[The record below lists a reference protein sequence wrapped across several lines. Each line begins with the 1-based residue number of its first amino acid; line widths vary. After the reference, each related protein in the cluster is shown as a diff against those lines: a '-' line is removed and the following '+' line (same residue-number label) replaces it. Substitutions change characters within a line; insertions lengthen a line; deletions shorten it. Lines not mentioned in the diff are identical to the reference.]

1 MLQESLKGRV
11 KKLAMP
17 IFVEI
22 LLVMM
27 LGAVDTFMLS
37 RYSDNSVAAVGMVN
51 QLIVLSFLVFQVI
64 ALGTS
69 VLCSQYL
76 GAKEEKKT
84 VQVVGISLVVNTIIG
99 IVVSIILYTFSR
111 NILELMGLRPE
122 LMSDGLTYMRIVGA
136 FAFFQAIS
144 MTLSAAFRSAN
155 KAYLPMMVAV
165 VVNIFSFLG
174 NYVLIFGKLGMPAMG
189 VEGAA
194 ISTAV
199 CRGIGVVL
207 LFYLLFKKHIR
218 KFPLAYFKPFPFVE
232 LKNLFKIGLPSA
244 AEQVSYASSQVVI
257 VYFINKISN
266 EALTTRAYVM
276 NLVMFTHLLTL
287 AIGQGGAIVIGHLIG
302 ERRTRAAF
310 ILGKYGIKISVLLSV
325 FFSIVLASCGRFVFP
340 LLTDNPEI
348 IKMGLIILWI
358 GVLLEAGRA
367 LNIFLVNSLRSTGDI
382 YFPSIIGVLVMWT
395 VSVGGSYL
403 LGISLGWGL
412 IGMWIAYVFDEN
424 IRGLIFVRRWYSLKW
439 AKKGFVKNY

>member
-99 IVVSIILYTFSR
+99 IVVSVILYTFSR

-122 LMSDGLTYMRIVGA
+122 LMSNGLTYMRIVGA

-155 KAYLPMMVAV
+155 KAYYPMMVTA
-165 VVNIFSFLG
+165 VVNIFNFFG
-174 NYVLIFGKLGMPAMG
+174 NYTLIFGKLGMPAMG

-199 CRGIGVVL
+199 CRGIGIVL

-325 FFSIVLASCGRFVFP
+325 SFSIVLASCGRFVFP

-348 IKMGLIILWI
+348 INMGLIILWI

-395 VSVGGSYL
+395 VSVGFSYL
-403 LGISLGWGL
+403 FGIAFGWGL

-424 IRGLIFVRRWYSLKW
+424 IRGLIFVRRWYSFKW
-439 AKKGFVKNY
+439 AKKGFT

>member
-1 MLQESLKGRV
+1 MLLQESLKGRV

-51 QLIVLSFLVFQVI
+51 QLVVLSFLVFQVI

-99 IVVSIILYTFSR
+99 IIVSILLFAFSR

-122 LMSDGLTYMRIVGA
+122 LMTDGLTYMRIVGA

-155 KAYLPMMVAV
+155 KAYYPMMVAV

-174 NYVLIFGKLGMPAMG
+174 NYALIFGKLGMPAMG

-207 LFYLLFKKHIR
+207 LFYFLFKKHIR
-218 KFPLAYFKPFPFVE
+218 KFPLAYFKPFPFIE

-266 EALTTRAYVM
+266 EALTARAYVM
-276 NLVMFTHLLTL
+276 NLIMFTHLLTL
-287 AIGQGGAIVIGHLIG
+287 AIGQGGAIVIGYLIG
-302 ERRTRAAF
+302 EQRTRAAF

-325 FFSIVLASCGRFVFP
+325 SFSIVLASCGGFIFP
-340 LLTDNPEI
+340 LLTENPEI
-348 IKMGLIILWI
+348 IKMGVIILWI

-382 YFPSIIGVLVMWT
+382 YFPSIIGVLVMW
-395 VSVGGSYL
+395 SVAVCGSYL
-403 LGISLGWGL
+403 LGIHWGLGL
-412 IGMWIAYVFDEN
+412 IGMWIAFVFDEN
-424 IRGLIFVRRWYSLKW
+424 IRGLIFVRRWYSFKW
-439 AKKGFVKNY
+439 TKKGFT